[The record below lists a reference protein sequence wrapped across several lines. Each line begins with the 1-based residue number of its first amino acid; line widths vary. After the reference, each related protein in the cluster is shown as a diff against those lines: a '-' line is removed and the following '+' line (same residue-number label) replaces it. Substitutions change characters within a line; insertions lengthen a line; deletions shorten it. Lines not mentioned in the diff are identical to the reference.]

1 MLYNAVIYIL
11 GNTFGEHKG
20 GIDENYILG
29 FSGFEQPYR
38 ARDRQTDRQTD
49 RTRTRERENSNERE
63 TETERERQTDRQTEN
78 SNERQTDRQ
87 TETETKEKDVC
98 LVSLSF
104 FMHKQISIFIATC

>member
-1 MLYNAVIYIL
+1 MKIISWGSPGLNNHTEL
-11 GNTFGEHKG
+11 E
-20 GIDENYILG
+20 
-29 FSGFEQPYR
+29 
-38 ARDRQTDRQTD
+38 RDRQTDRQ
-49 RTRTRERENSNERE
+49 NSNERE
-63 TETERERQTDRQTEN
+63 TERDRERQTEN